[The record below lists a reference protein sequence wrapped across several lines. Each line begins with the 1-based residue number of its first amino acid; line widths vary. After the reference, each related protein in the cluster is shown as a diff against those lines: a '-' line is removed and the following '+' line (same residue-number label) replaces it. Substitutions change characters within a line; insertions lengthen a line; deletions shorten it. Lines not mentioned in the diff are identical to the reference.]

1 MSRNVGS
8 QMDGENEN
16 FFIRQCENWLQLLF
30 DVLY

>member
-16 FFIRQCENWLQLLF
+16 FFIRQCKEQ
-30 DVLY
+30 VATIS